1 MFAGSAT
8 VFFAFIGFDSV
19 ASTAEEVN
27 FGIHALA
34 SLCSLEALYWF
45 LLSTFSSFKHLE
57 VLKMILTSIQVRNP
71 QRDLPIGIGLAL
83 LLCCSL
89 YMMVSIVI
97 VGLIPYYAMDPDTPI
112 SSAFASHDMQWA
124 V

>member
-19 ASTAEEVN
+19 ASAAEEVN
-27 FGIHALA
+27 LGIYFIVFFFSFFPFQAT
-34 SLCSLEALYWF
+34 
-45 LLSTFSSFKHLE
+45 STNKG
-57 VLKMILTSIQVRNP
+57 ILIRGQVKNP

-83 LLCCSL
+83 FLCCSV

-97 VGLIPYYAMDPDTPI
+97 VGLVPYYAMDPDTPI